1 MGYATLWLCAFG
13 VLFTGYL
20 VLAGIDYGVGLV
32 LPHVA
37 REDGERRL
45 ALNAVGPFFLGNE
58 VWLLVAVGT
67 MIGTLPG
74 LESRL
79 LTGAYP
85 LAIVAMVGVVVVN
98 VSVQLRSR
106 STGSGARSFWDAVV
120 FGGAAAAAFGWGA
133 LLAALAGGVDLDA
146 AGSVTGSAGSVTPL
160 SLLGGVT
167 AMVLFAAH
175 GAVFLTARAY
185 GAVAERARRAVP
197 VLSAAA
203 GLLLLATLVVAM
215 SGGLPDGAFRH
226 PVFAVVALLGVL
238 AVLAVAVWCTSRAAA
253 WQAFAA
259 SATAVALAPVA
270 VVAGKYPALITPRGS
285 GLRAPATE
293 ELAGSSTSLALIT
306 WTAGP
311 VLLLVIAVQAYA
323 WWIFRGRMT
332 SRSPVFY

>member
-32 LPHVA
+32 LPYVA
-37 REDGERRL
+37 REDAERRL
-45 ALNAVGPFFLGNE
+45 ALNALGPFFLSNE
-58 VWLLVAVGT
+58 VWLLAAVGT

-85 LAIVAMVGVVVVN
+85 LVVVAVVGVVVVN

-106 STGSGARSFWDAVV
+106 STGARTRALWDALVL
-120 FGGAAAAAFGWGA
+120 GGAAAAAFGWGA

-146 AGSVTGSAGSVTPL
+146 AGSVTGAAGSVTPL

-167 AMVLFAAH
+167 AVALFAVH
-175 GAVFLTARAY
+175 GAAFLTARAY

-197 VLSAAA
+197 ALAAAA
-203 GLLLLATLVVAM
+203 GLLLLATLVTGM

-226 PVFAVVALLGVL
+226 PVFAVVALLGVTAKL
-238 AVLAVAVWCTSRAAA
+238 AVVVWRTPRSA

-270 VVAGKYPALITPRGS
+270 VVAGKYPALITARQS
-285 GLRAPATE
+285 GHRAPAVA

-323 WWIFRGRMT
+323 WWIFRGRIT
-332 SRSPVFY
+332 HRSPVFY